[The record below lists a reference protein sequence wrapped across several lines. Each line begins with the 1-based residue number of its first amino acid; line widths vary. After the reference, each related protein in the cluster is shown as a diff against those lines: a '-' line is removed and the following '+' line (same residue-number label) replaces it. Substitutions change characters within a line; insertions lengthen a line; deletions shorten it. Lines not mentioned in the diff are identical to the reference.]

1 MCWRCC
7 VPCHDSFH
15 NEGGEKERKRG
26 GDKEGSKNVRA
37 KEGEEQRGRE
47 GKGKGQ
53 GQRKRKGR
61 WKGEAENGCAEG
73 LHAHN
78 LFLNTSEKGAK
89 LQPALQHISH

>member
-1 MCWRCC
+1 MKERRG
-7 VPCHDSFH
+7 
-15 NEGGEKERKRG
+15 GGEKERKRG

-53 GQRKRKGR
+53 GQRKRKRKGR

-73 LHAHN
+73 LHAHS
-78 LFLNTSEKGAK
+78 LFLNTSERGAK